1 MKLDHL
7 ELQVVQVF
15 LDFQGRKG
23 HQEKREKKEM
33 LDCLVFQVQLAL
45 EETEA
50 VLELLDFQVKKDK
63 KENLLL

>member
-1 MKLDHL
+1 M
-7 ELQVVQVF
+7 VQDF

-23 HQEKREKKEM
+23 HQEKREKKVM
-33 LDCLVFQVQLAL
+33 LDCLVFLAQLVS